1 MHINNNVHITNN
13 LRIKQN
19 ENNTNE
25 QKVDNSKDFINS
37 PNPAEF
43 IGRSQVIFRGRNT
56 NKTKDNEHLPE
67 LQKEDLK
74 PIKFVKNKPI
84 SKKEAIEFL
93 KELSFTDDDISKID
107 FDNPVL
113 QKNISGLKH
122 YLDIDDFKTERE
134 EAINEFKTYSS
145 EDKLQFIDENLQ
157 NSDLS
162 FFNQKNYDA
171 LKKYINFDID
181 DSYELLSRITDSD
194 NRDIFLEKLPLISLA
209 KGNLEKRDAFD
220 MLRASDLEGLS
231 YDNANTIRKINNV
244 LELDQKLSPLKF
256 RFTGD
261 DKDLSEEKVDKY
273 LEQLK
278 DFKDNKK
285 VDISTFSNFDSPEL
299 SLKNYSKSMSK
310 IDSVLNDYPMDLS
323 TSNDKK
329 KLTKSEIES
338 FIYRDDIPNVQTY
351 VNSLT
356 PEAKHTGIRYMP
368 APNKTELM
376 PDIANISNIISQN
389 DYGDVDTDKLFE
401 FLYTKS
407 KEDGFDIKGITK
419 LIELNKGTNNL
430 KYNPDD
436 ISVSNNDYKEALRSY
451 ALKAEFKKNNLAFN
465 NYLFHQIVH
474 NGEGDIK
481 NYNKVLKYIKDNDI
495 DTYNLPYE
503 FYQDSNGYNKVVLY
517 EEIAKPSGISG
528 EYKKNLFE
536 IANTVKNDEELNYA
550 IELFKQRR
558 YPNSDGDYS
567 SRFNGDSIGINNII
581 KSYQNDKETTKYV
594 IDLQDERGDW
604 RMRDADS
611 ILALVDSLHFDKD
624 FTETLLNLKNQ
635 KGSYRFYNG
644 KNVLSLVKAG
654 QKDKD
659 YTIELLNK
667 KGNLFDRNEYRFDSK
682 SIPDLIDCA
691 LIDKDFTNY
700 ILDLKYTNEYT
711 QNRYRIDDTEF
722 AKYLVELPKSQRGFA
737 IDLLNMQETQYDGK
751 KYSRFSNSQVKKIL
765 DNPPENK
772 EFLLDIINKK
782 EEKYGTIRNV
792 YTPSDIENLAEAAA
806 IDLELTKSLIDAKFE
821 DKNYKNQIEYHTRF
835 SSNYDIKS
843 IVEASQ
849 IDKEFTQKL
858 INSKTIDYRGTAKP
872 TYSANDIVQYLNLRK
887 KYPAEDIIRFMDM
900 KTPSLVGDEEL
911 VRFKS
916 PYEIEQLLNAEKK
929 NKPLFD
935 ELFNKTV
942 SYSAD
947 SIFPMYGSGDIENI
961 INSTEI
967 DPEYTM
973 TLVNENDKN
982 ANNYRLK
989 LNGDEILTLTQSAQV
1004 DKYLTDELRSIKVKD
1019 NKDNLTRRFNAYDI
1033 RNLVNQKFNDREFLL
1048 ELAKMKNSK
1057 NSDFRLKPEEIA
1069 IVAKTR
1075 EEYGKDYVNELLA
1088 LKNPED
1094 KNSEL
1099 NATEINNVAENVS
1112 YEDFKDLKNKIGD
1125 VINRLNGSGII
1136 AASQFK
1142 YLYQVEN
1149 FNEIS
1154 IAGKKEMLKDL
1165 ISTNA
1170 DLVNLD
1176 PAIKKYYPLIPTTAE
1191 EYCSTLPKIVKS
1203 IGIETNDL
1211 NDNKINEFNNTLED
1225 LSNSLKEMNDDDFD
1239 KLELSQEYSK
1249 NEFITDVLNRLDSSN
1264 LSDTEKQKVFDYYGF
1279 ELHKNPNN
1287 ETGYSIVGYP
1297 VNLNNGKKLAEI
1309 KNPKTQ
1315 KVVDD
1320 LRENVIKFSENNK
1333 IHSNN
1338 KSIEELVNN
1347 LVDTLPELRTSIDK
1361 KGDDD
1366 MNYDLMKQSLKV
1378 MQKVVQSDKFEK
1390 LSDSDKKILLL
1401 SALMQNIAK
1410 AEGFKDLTNP
1420 NESSFDTHFIT
1431 KKFKLS
1437 KEEQIKLYTMIK
1449 NQNWVDDINSK
1460 DTNAEKTKAMQSVAF
1475 DLQQNNNFEM
1485 ETILTKANI
1494 ESLKETSTTKNEE
1507 KETYDN
1513 SIVKIDDYIN
1523 ELKKSQPLLPVTKMP
1538 KSSEIEKHITYVNDD
1553 GSTNIKGVYK
1563 DKSGLVVVKFNEV
1576 EDWEQL
1582 GLPKG
1587 SKNRGVKAKA
1597 IDYIDGK
1604 QAEIETET
1612 GNIKFFVHGLD
1623 FANQLAKFDA
1633 FALPNSDALLSVSYA
1648 ERPETKY
1655 RFFRPQGI
1663 ILDVPADYVYG
1674 GGNTDAGSGCG
1685 KSIDNFK
1692 DGYIFGGYRE
1702 FDRKYVSDLIKE
1714 ETYMSDDEYV
1724 KFYEK
1729 NKDKQMTEIQPK
1741 ELQEKIIKKLAT
1753 INSNHRKGNRSYNEM
1768 YISNPKTVMGVFAY
1782 EMDERKNIDKPLEF
1796 LEENNQRTE
1805 FLKDY
1810 ALKND
1815 MPFYVFGD

>member
-1 MHINNNVHITNN
+1 MQVNNNIHITKN

-19 ENNTNE
+19 ETNTNE
-25 QKVDNSKDFINS
+25 QKVDNTKDFTNS

-56 NKTKDNEHLPE
+56 NKTEDKEPLPE
-67 LQKEDLK
+67 LRKEDLK

-93 KELSFTDDDISKID
+93 KELSYTDDDISKID
-107 FDNPVL
+107 LDNPVL
-113 QKNISGLKH
+113 QKNISGLKQ

-134 EAINEFKTYSS
+134 EAINEFKTYSP
-145 EDKLQFIDENLQ
+145 EEKLQFIDENLQ
-157 NSDLS
+157 NSDWS

-181 DSYELLSRITDSD
+181 DSYELLSRITDAD
-194 NRDIFLEKLPLISLA
+194 NRDIFLEKLPLIYLA
-209 KGNLEKRDAFD
+209 KGNLEKHDAFD
-220 MLRASDLEGLS
+220 MLRASNLEGLS
-231 YDNANTIRKINNV
+231 YYNANAIRKINNV
-244 LELDQKLSPLKF
+244 LNPEQKLSPLKF
-256 RFTGD
+256 KFIGD
-261 DKDLSEEKVDKY
+261 DKDLSEENVNKY
-273 LEQLK
+273 IEQLK

-285 VDISTFSNFDSPEL
+285 VDISTFTNFDSPEL
-299 SLKNYSKSMSK
+299 SLKNFSKSMSQ
-310 IDSVLNDYPMDLS
+310 IDSVLNEYPIDLS
-323 TSNDKK
+323 TSDDKQK
-329 KLTKSEIES
+329 ITKTEIEN
-338 FIYRDDIPNVQTY
+338 FINRDDIKSVQEY

-356 PEAKHTGIRYMP
+356 PESKKLGIKYMP
-368 APNKTELM
+368 TSDNTELM
-376 PDIANISNIISQN
+376 SDIANICNIISQN

-407 KEDGFDIKGITK
+407 KENGFDIKGITK

-436 ISVSNNDYKEALRSY
+436 ISVSNNNYKEALRSY
-451 ALKAEFKKNNLAFN
+451 DLKSEFKKNNLAFN
-465 NYLFHQIVH
+465 DYLFHQIVH

-481 NYNKVLKYIKDNDI
+481 NYNKVLKYIKDNNV

-503 FYQDSNGYNKVVLY
+503 FYQDSNGYNKTVLY
-517 EEIAKPSGISG
+517 EKIAKPSGLSG
-528 EYKKNLFE
+528 EYKTNLFK
-536 IANTVKNDEELNYA
+536 IADTVKNDEELNYA
-550 IELFKQRR
+550 LELFAQRR
-558 YPNSDGDYS
+558 YPESDGDYS
-567 SRFNGDSIGINNII
+567 SRFNGDFIGINNII

-594 IDLQDERGDW
+594 VNLKDKNNNW

-611 ILALVDSLHFDKD
+611 IISVVESLHFDKD
-624 FTETLLNLKNQ
+624 FTETLLALKNK

-644 KNVLSLVKAG
+644 NNLYSLVKVG

-667 KGNLFDRNEYRFDSK
+667 QDEFDDRGSSRFDIDV
-682 SIPDLIDCA
+682 IPGLIDCA
-691 LIDKDFTNY
+691 QIDKDFTNY
-700 ILDLKYTNEYT
+700 LINLKYTNEYN
-711 QNRYRIDDTEF
+711 QNQYRIDDDEF
-722 AKYLVELPKSQRGFA
+722 AKYLVKLPKSKRDFA
-737 IDLLNMQETQYDGK
+737 VALLNMEETQYDGS
-751 KYSRFSNSQVKKIL
+751 KYSKFSNRQIKKIL

-782 EEKYGTIRNV
+782 EDKYGSIRNI
-792 YTPSDIENLAEAAA
+792 YNSIEIENLAEAAA
-806 IDLELTKSLIDAKFE
+806 IDLNLTKYLINAKIKE
-821 DKNYKNQIEYHTRF
+821 KNYKNQIEYYTRF
-835 SSNYDIKS
+835 SSTFDIKE
-843 IVEASQ
+843 IVKASE
-849 IDKEFTQKL
+849 IDKDFTQKL
-858 INSKTIDYRGTAKP
+858 LNSTMVNYDGNVRPKYNAD
-872 TYSANDIVQYLNLRK
+872 SIVQFLNLRK
-887 KYPAEDIIRFMDM
+887 DYPKEDIIKFMNLKVPSQFNNNERLRF
-900 KTPSLVGDEEL
+900 E
-911 VRFKS
+911 S
-916 PYEIEQLLNAEKK
+916 PYDIRQLLESEKK

-935 ELFNKTV
+935 ELLNKNIR
-942 SYSAD
+942 YSD
-947 SIFPMYGSGDIENI
+947 NREFPMYGSGDIKNI
-961 INSTEI
+961 IEANEI
-967 DPEYTM
+967 DSEYTT
-973 TLVNENDKN
+973 TLLNENDKN
-982 ANNYRLK
+982 LFHIN
-989 LNGDEILTLTQSAQV
+989 LNGGEILTLTQCAQV
-1004 DKYLTDELRSIKVKD
+1004 DKHLTDNLRNIKAKD
-1019 NKDNLTRRFNAYDI
+1019 KKGNLTRRFNAYDI
-1033 RNLVNQKFNDREFLL
+1033 RNLVNHEFKDKEYLL
-1048 ELAKMKNSK
+1048 ELANMQKSN
-1057 NSDFRLKPEEIA
+1057 NTDFRFNAQNLTILLK
-1069 IVAKTR
+1069 TSD
-1075 EEYGKDYVNELLA
+1075 EYGKDYVNELLA
-1088 LKNPED
+1088 LKNPENE
-1094 KNSEL
+1094 NSEL
-1099 NATEINNVAENVS
+1099 DATEINDVAENVS
-1112 YEDFKDLKNKIGD
+1112 YKDFKDLKNKIGD
-1125 VINRLNGSGII
+1125 VINLLNGTGII

-1149 FNEIS
+1149 LNEIS

-1170 DLVNLD
+1170 DLLGLS
-1176 PAIKKYYPLIPTTAE
+1176 PKIKEYYPLIPTTAE
-1191 EYCSTLPKIVKS
+1191 EYCSILPDIVKS

-1211 NDNKINEFNNTLED
+1211 SNDKINEFNKTLYNLSNTLKDMDNNE
-1225 LSNSLKEMNDDDFD
+1225 FD
-1239 KLELSQEYSK
+1239 ELEISQEYSK
-1249 NEFITDVLNRLDSSN
+1249 NEFINDVLDKIDNSTLSN
-1264 LSDTEKQKVFDYYGF
+1264 TEKQKVFDYYGF

-1287 ETGYSIVGYP
+1287 ETGYAIVGYP

-1315 KVVDD
+1315 KVIED
-1320 LRENVIKFSENNK
+1320 LRKNVIKFSENNK

-1338 KSIEELVNN
+1338 KSIEELINN
-1347 LVDTLPELRTSIDK
+1347 LVDTLPELRTNINK

-1366 MNYDLMKQSLKV
+1366 INYDLLKQSLKV
-1378 MQKVVQSDKFEK
+1378 IQKISQSDKFEK
-1390 LSDSDKKILLL
+1390 LNSSDKKILLL

-1410 AEGFKDLTNP
+1410 AEGFKDITNP

-1449 NQNWVDDINSK
+1449 NQNWIDNINSK
-1460 DTNAEKTKAMQSVAF
+1460 DLNAEKTKAMQSVAF
-1475 DLQQNNNFEM
+1475 DLQQNNNFEL

-1494 ESLKETSTTKNEE
+1494 ESLKETSITKNNLE
-1507 KETYDN
+1507 ETYDS
-1513 SIVKIDDYIN
+1513 SIAKIDDYIN

-1538 KSSEIEKHITYVNDD
+1538 KTSEIEKHITFVNDD

-1576 EDWEQL
+1576 ENWEQL
-1582 GLPKG
+1582 GFPKG
-1587 SKNRGVKAKA
+1587 SKSRGIKAKA
-1597 IDYIDGK
+1597 IDNIDRK
-1604 QAEIETET
+1604 QVETETET

-1623 FANQLAKFDA
+1623 YANQLAKFDA

-1692 DGYIFGGYRE
+1692 DGYIFDGYRE
-1702 FDRKYVSDLIKE
+1702 SDRKYISDLIKE
-1714 ETYMSDDEYV
+1714 ETGMSDEEYV
-1724 KFYEK
+1724 KFYKK

-1782 EMDERKNIDKPLEF
+1782 EMNEEKNIEKPLEF
-1796 LEENNQRTE
+1796 LEENNLRTE

-1815 MPFYVFGD
+1815 VPFYIFGD